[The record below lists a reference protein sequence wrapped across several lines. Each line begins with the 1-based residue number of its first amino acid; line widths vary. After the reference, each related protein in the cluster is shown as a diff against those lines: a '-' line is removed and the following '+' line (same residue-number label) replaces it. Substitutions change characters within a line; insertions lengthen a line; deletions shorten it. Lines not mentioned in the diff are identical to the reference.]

1 MAYGFLCI
9 YSLVLLAKYS
19 RGYFM
24 ECSIRLTIF
33 DAAKRVIS
41 ASQQEFQRLL
51 ILRREQIAKSQL

>member
-1 MAYGFLCI
+1 MVFYAYILW
-9 YSLVLLAKYS
+9 YSWLNIPVVI
-19 RGYFM
+19 FM

-51 ILRREQIAKSQL
+51 VLRREQIAKSQL